1 MKYNEPRK
9 KFQYYGSKTKWQN
22 LGIEPMDLD
31 LKYVD
36 MLRITIEIG
45 RLKKLLGPQ
54 LFFEWMYHTGIISFK
69 EYRMIRISAVNPN
82 VIEIEC
88 D

>member
-1 MKYNEPRK
+1 MKYKEPRK
-9 KFQYYGSKTKWQN
+9 KFEIYGTRTKWQN
-22 LGIEPMDLD
+22 LGKEPMDLD
-31 LKYVD
+31 SQYVD
-36 MLRITIEIG
+36 MLRLTTEIG

-54 LFFEWMYHTGIISFK
+54 LFFEWMYYTGIISFK
-69 EYRMIRISAVNPN
+69 EYRMIRVSALNPN